1 MIIDTSY
8 LEPLYQAEHKTTYEE
23 LFNYL
28 VELNF
33 DEQFYKKLGIYYE
46 EYTYKYGSFY
56 VPIIVHF
63 LLYYLYAK
71 DYKHRTSYIKAHA
84 ILNRSISDSVR
95 GFYYKEFKKCEEYIK
110 PSRTYEEKYGEIKA
124 QQIKEKLS
132 HSMSNLNDDIL
143 EKRNKSISRYASQR
157 PESHNQK
164 ISLNRQ
170 KKIIDIKTRK
180 TYNTAK
186 EASADTGVCL
196 SYIRQ
201 CCQGKKKLSGNHY
214 FYYVKEYQTLT
225 KDLI

>member
-56 VPIIVHF
+56 VPIIIHF

-71 DYKHRTSYIKAHA
+71 DYKHKSSYIKAYS

-95 GFYYKEFKKCEEYIK
+95 VFYYKEFKKCEEFTLCRK
-110 PSRTYEEKYGEIKA
+110 TYDEKYGEVKA

-132 HSMSNLNDDIL
+132 YSMSNLDREIL
-143 EKRNKSISRYASQR
+143 NKRNKSISRYASQR
-157 PESHNQK
+157 PESHNKK

-180 TYNTAK
+180 IYNTAK
-186 EASADTGVCL
+186 EAVNDTGICL

-201 CCQGKKKLSGNHY
+201 CCLGKKKLSGDHY
-214 FYYVKEYQTLT
+214 FYYFKDYQALT
-225 KDLI
+225 NDLI